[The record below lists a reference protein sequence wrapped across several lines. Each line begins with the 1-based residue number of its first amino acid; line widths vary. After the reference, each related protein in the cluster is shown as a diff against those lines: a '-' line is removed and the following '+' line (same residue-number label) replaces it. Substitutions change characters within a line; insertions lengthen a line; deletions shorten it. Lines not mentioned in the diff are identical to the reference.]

1 MSFLR
6 TEAERRVKASPL
18 LRLEVL
24 LDWKALGET
33 LGDLGRSG
41 YGPSGYDPI
50 QLLKGLV
57 LQTWHSLSDPALE
70 EALRLRMDFMLFTG
84 FDHRVPDETTF
95 CRFRNLLIHQGKWEA
110 LFQEV
115 NRQLQEAGLQV
126 APTKGA
132 VLDATLIESAAR
144 PRKRPRKHLET
155 QAVDREEDEVAA
167 FETTGE
173 THLSVDPDATWLKKG
188 RKSYF
193 GYKAFVT
200 TDSTHGAIHRVYVTP
215 AHVSEM
221 GALEAALGD
230 VRPEKLY
237 ADKGYASA
245 ANRDLLRKRGVR
257 GGLMYK
263 AARGRPLSPWQR
275 KANKVISKSRYIV
288 EQAFGTLKRRFSFAR
303 ASYMTR
309 VKVEAQLILK
319 AIAFNLVKA
328 LRQERCAYS

>member
-1 MSFLR
+1 
-6 TEAERRVKASPL
+6 VKASPL
-18 LRLEVL
+18 LRLVVL

-144 PRKRPRKHLET
+144 PRKPTALTSIWRPKQWTVRKTKWRPLRRRGRLT
-155 QAVDREEDEVAA
+155 CQWIQIKSDR
-167 FETTGE
+167 
-173 THLSVDPDATWLKKG
+173 
-188 RKSYF
+188 
-193 GYKAFVT
+193 
-200 TDSTHGAIHRVYVTP
+200 
-215 AHVSEM
+215 
-221 GALEAALGD
+221 
-230 VRPEKLY
+230 RPGSK
-237 ADKGYASA
+237 
-245 ANRDLLRKRGVR
+245 
-257 GGLMYK
+257 K
-263 AARGRPLSPWQR
+263 AAR
-275 KANKVISKSRYIV
+275 VILATK
-288 EQAFGTLKRRFSFAR
+288 L
-303 ASYMTR
+303 
-309 VKVEAQLILK
+309 L
-319 AIAFNLVKA
+319 
-328 LRQERCAYS
+328 